1 MNMENLEQ
9 ACQQMILVNKLKSD
23 MQSVDKKVD
32 SIKKMNQ
39 GERVSLEEQKSEE
52 DEIRSHSQ
60 SNEIDDLDEQNFQE
74 VKVH

>member
-1 MNMENLEQ
+1 
-9 ACQQMILVNKLKSD
+9 MILVNKLKSD

-39 GERVSLEEQKSEE
+39 GERVPHEEQKSEE
-52 DEIRSHSQ
+52 DEIKSHSQ

>member
-39 GERVSLEEQKSEE
+39 GERVSQEEQKSEE

>member
-32 SIKKMNQ
+32 SIKKMNKGDRIPQ
-39 GERVSLEEQKSEE
+39 EKEEQKSEE

-60 SNEIDDLDEQNFQE
+60 SNEIDDLDE
-74 VKVH
+74 